1 MKDYTILVPDMC
13 SIHFSL
19 FKYIFEG
26 YGYKLEVLRNEGPS
40 VLEEGLKYV
49 HNDTCYPAILVI
61 GQMIDALK
69 SGKYDLNKV
78 ALLMT
83 QTGGGCRASN
93 YVFLIKKALKR
104 LKYEHIPVLALDLS
118 SLGRRGGFTLTVPM
132 ILRLLTAIT
141 YGDALMLLNNQV
153 LPYEMNK
160 GDSESLV
167 NYWIE
172 KLGHQLRQ
180 GKGFHI
186 NEMKRNIKEIVQS
199 FDRIP
204 RLYEIK
210 PKVGIVGEIYVKYSK
225 LGNNHLEEF
234 LLKEG
239 CEVMVPGL
247 MGFLMYCT
255 NNHIEDVDI
264 YGGSKVKK
272 SLATLV
278 LKYLIMYEKIIID
291 AVKEYSN
298 FTAPSSFDHIKE
310 LAEEVIGRGCKMG
323 EGWLLTAEV
332 VDLIRSGYENV
343 VCAQPFGCLPNHI
356 VGKGMIRK
364 IKSLYPTANIVPI
377 DYDPSATKVNQ
388 ENRLKLMLAVARENT
403 EIKRNSI
410 EENKRYKESKSYLP
424 KLELKTEKG
433 VK

>member
-19 FKYIFEG
+19 FKYIFDG

-40 VLEEGLKYV
+40 VLEEGLRYV

-69 SGKYDLNKV
+69 SGKYDLSKV

-104 LKYEHIPVLALDLS
+104 MKYDHIPVLALDLS
-118 SLGRRGGFTLTVPM
+118 SLGKKGGFTLTPSM
-132 ILRLLTAIT
+132 GLKLLTAIT
-141 YGDALMLLNNQV
+141 YGDAIMLLKNQV
-153 LPYEMNK
+153 LPYEVNK
-160 GDSESLV
+160 GETESLV

-172 KLGHQLRQ
+172 KLGYQLKH
-180 GKGFHI
+180 GKGYLI
-186 NEMKRNIKEIVQS
+186 NEMKKNIKEIVMS

-204 RLYEIK
+204 RLYEVK

-255 NNHIEDVDI
+255 ENSIEDYNL
-264 YGGSKVKK
+264 YGGSQIKK
-272 SLATLV
+272 NLATIA
-278 LKYLIMYEKIIID
+278 LKYLVMYENMIIN

-298 FTAPSSFDHIKE
+298 FTAPSSFYHLMD
-310 LAEEVIGRGCKMG
+310 LAEEIIGRGCKMG
-323 EGWLLTAEV
+323 EGWLLTGEI
-332 VDLIRSGYENV
+332 VDLIKLGYENV

-364 IKSLYPTANIVPI
+364 IKSLYPNANIVPI

-388 ENRLKLMLAVARENT
+388 ENRLKLMLAVARENL
-403 EIKRNSI
+403 EMNSRLAENNKY
-410 EENKRYKESKSYLP
+410 EESSNLLP
-424 KLELKTEKG
+424 KLELKPENSIK
-433 VK
+433 